1 MKNYELN
8 LFYTSDVHGSL
19 IPDNFG
25 TFQKDLKGLSRLK
38 TFLDRQTSDYLL
50 FDNGDILQGSPLMN
64 YWLLAERSKVSPA
77 NLVMNHL
84 GYDYATL
91 GNHDFNYGED
101 ILASYVNH
109 SNAKILCANV
119 NRKDGRH
126 AFTPYDIKILAN
138 GIKIGIIGAITQAVP
153 NWEKPENIKDLVFKD
168 AFESVKKYVELLRP
182 VVDCLIVL
190 YHGGIERDM
199 KTGVPLG
206 RKSSE
211 NKGYQMAMEL
221 PIDILLT
228 GHQHAPKCGMVNH
241 CLVLQTSHSAFDFG
255 SVHLEFTESDGGWN
269 LYSKTGEIVP
279 MAFESDIE
287 TEKLIE
293 KLITKTNIYLDQVLV
308 TTDGESLLIG
318 DAFEARKNNHP
329 LFKIVNDAQLWI
341 SKAMISGASLPNQIT
356 GLNHQISMRDLE
368 STFIYPNTLFVIEVT
383 GKSLKAALEKGAE
396 YFEKVDGRITLS
408 PQYAHPKL
416 EHYNYDIYAGIDYS
430 INVSKPKGERIFDLK
445 YQDKLISDQ
454 DVFTLALNN
463 YRAIG
468 GGDYGMYRNQKILKE
483 INMTTAEIVIEYF
496 KEHPHLSVEKLH
508 NPSITL

>member
-1 MKNYELN
+1 MITYELN
-8 LFYTSDVHGSL
+8 LFYTSDIHGSL
-19 IPDNFG
+19 VPDNFG
-25 TFQKDLKGLSRLK
+25 TFQKDPKGLSRLK

-64 YWLLAERSKVSPA
+64 YWLQAERHLKSPA

-84 GYDYATL
+84 EYDYATL
-91 GNHDFNYGED
+91 GNHDFNYGEE
-101 ILASYVNH
+101 ILNHYVNH
-109 SNAKILCANV
+109 SNAKIVCANV
-119 NRKDGRH
+119 YRKDFRH
-126 AFTPYDIKILAN
+126 AFAPYEIKILPN
-138 GIKIGIIGAITQAVP
+138 GIKIGILGAITQAVP
-153 NWEKPENIKDLVFKD
+153 NWEKPENIKNFVFED
-168 AFESVKKYVELLRP
+168 AFETVKKYAEQLRP
-182 VVDCLIVL
+182 LVDCLIVL

-211 NKGYQMAMEL
+211 NKGYQMASEL

-228 GHQHAPKCGMVNH
+228 GHQHAPKNGMIH
-241 CLVLQTSHSAFDFG
+241 QCLVLQTSHSAFDFG
-255 SVHLEFTESDGGWN
+255 SVHLKFAEKGGKWN
-269 LYSKTGEIVP
+269 LMDKSGEIVP
-279 MAFESDIE
+279 MAFDSDIE
-287 TEKLIE
+287 TEKLVE
-293 KLITKTNIYLDQVLV
+293 KLIVKTNKYLDQVLV

-341 SKAMISGASLPNQIT
+341 SGAMISGASLPNQIT

-383 GKSLKAALEKGAE
+383 GKSLKAALEKCAE
-396 YFEKVDGRITLS
+396 YFEVVENRITLS
-408 PQYAHPKL
+408 PLYAHPKL

-430 INVSKPKGERIFDLK
+430 INVSKPKGERIIDLK
-445 YQDKLISDQ
+445 YQDKPVSDQ
-454 DVFTLALNN
+454 DIFTLALNN

-468 GGDYGMYRNQKILKE
+468 GGDYGMYKDQKILKE
-483 INMTTAEIVIEYF
+483 INLTTAEIVIEYF

-508 NPSITL
+508 NPKITP